1 MAGVPPPAEAWVA
14 AEIPPMDGGLSARR
28 VEVAEMVQKLREA
41 KAAEAAAQAVRAL
54 ESGGDRPAKDMS
66 KEQQM
71 EVLFADMKKNGDG
84 DKTSSFAQNSGNKV
98 KGYRKQDNFG
108 ATKFIKP

>member
-1 MAGVPPPAEAWVA
+1 MAEVARRTEAWSEAPPPTA
-14 AEIPPMDGGLSARR
+14 DGGLAARR
-28 VEVAEMVQKLREA
+28 AEVAEMVRELREA
-41 KAAEAAAQAVRAL
+41 KAAEAAAQAVRAP
-54 ESGGDRPAKDMS
+54 ESDSGKVSKGMN

-71 EVLFADMKKNGDG
+71 EVMFADMKKGNADKAPAFSRNGG
-84 DKTSSFAQNSGNKV
+84 EKV